1 MVFSNP
7 LSFSFAIPNVN
18 EKHKHKI
25 IVINRSYTI
34 INICLISD
42 IFAKNIII
50 FLAENVRRFN
60 FSFVHFAP
68 FFKKQIMKSK
78 QSNNINIMKKDQFFF
93 ERNARCSNFYLL
105 LTLQFCRKSG

>member
-42 IFAKNIII
+42 ILQNIII
-50 FLAENVRRFN
+50 F
-60 FSFVHFAP
+60 
-68 FFKKQIMKSK
+68 
-78 QSNNINIMKKDQFFF
+78 
-93 ERNARCSNFYLL
+93 
-105 LTLQFCRKSG
+105 

>member
-34 INICLISD
+34 INICSISD

-50 FLAENVRRFN
+50 FLAEMLGDSIFFRT
-60 FSFVHFAP
+60 FAP
-68 FFKKQIMKSK
+68 FLKTI
-78 QSNNINIMKKDQFFF
+78 
-93 ERNARCSNFYLL
+93 
-105 LTLQFCRKSG
+105 

>member
-42 IFAKNIII
+42 ILQKYNH
-50 FLAENVRRFN
+50 FLAEMLGDSIFFRT
-60 FSFVHFAP
+60 FAP
-68 FFKKQIMKSK
+68 FLKQYE
-78 QSNNINIMKKDQFFF
+78 SNNLTYQYHEEDQFF
-93 ERNARCSNFYLL
+93 ERNARCSNFIY
-105 LTLQFCRKSG
+105 C

>member
-34 INICLISD
+34 LNICLFSD
-42 IFAKNIII
+42 ILQKYHLFIAGLLGISIL
-50 FLAENVRRFN
+50 FRT
-60 FSFVHFAP
+60 FAP
-68 FFKKQIMKSK
+68 
-78 QSNNINIMKKDQFFF
+78 
-93 ERNARCSNFYLL
+93 LL
-105 LTLQFCRKSG
+105 KTI